1 MWLPAAA
8 DEGRHPAGG
17 GARWEES
24 WQLDFA
30 AAGGELGGSFRLAI
44 LPALGLSRVWACVVG
59 DGRRLVTVIEQ
70 EAPVPRQ
77 GSLDL
82 RCEGLWTDLVCESPL
97 EHWSVGLEAFG
108 VALDDPA
115 EALRRVRGDRIGVG
129 FDLGW
134 ETDGPVAG
142 LGARDRYLV
151 PCVVHGEVL
160 LGDEVL
166 RIDGWGT
173 RSHAWGD
180 RDWWADVSASGA
192 GRLDDGTTWHATT
205 GPGPAPGEGSVDR
218 PDGTR
223 EPTSD
228 VAVERGAAGDPGGLP
243 TTAHVRVGAL
253 DLTAAPL
260 HVSPVG
266 LGERRGRRAQVV
278 SALARTSAD
287 DGRVGSAWLTWGG
300 PGR

>member
-1 MWLPAAA
+1 MWLPGAA
-8 DEGRHPAGG
+8 DEGRHQPGVSE
-17 GARWEES
+17 RWEES

-30 AAGGELGGSFRLAI
+30 TLGGELGGSFRLAI
-44 LPALGLSRVWACVVG
+44 QPALGISRVWACVVG

-70 EAPVPRQ
+70 EAPVPRS

-82 RCEGLWTDLVCESPL
+82 RCEGLWTDVVCESPL

-115 EALRRVRGDRIGVG
+115 EALHRVRGDRIGVG

-134 ETDGPVAG
+134 ETDGTVAG
-142 LGARDRYLV
+142 LGAGDRYLV

-173 RSHAWGD
+173 RSHAWGE
-180 RDWWADVSASGA
+180 RDWWADGWASGA
-192 GRLDDGTTWHATT
+192 GRLDDGTRWHATT
-205 GPGPAPGEGSVDR
+205 GPGPAAAEGSVDR

-223 EPTSD
+223 RPTSD
-228 VAVERGAAGDPGGLP
+228 VTVERAGGTRGLP
-243 TTAHVRVGAL
+243 TTAHVRVAAL
-253 DLTAAPL
+253 DLAAAPL

-266 LGERRGRRAQVV
+266 LGERHGRRAQVV

-287 DGRVGSAWLTWGG
+287 DGRSGSAWLTWAG
-300 PGR
+300 PVR